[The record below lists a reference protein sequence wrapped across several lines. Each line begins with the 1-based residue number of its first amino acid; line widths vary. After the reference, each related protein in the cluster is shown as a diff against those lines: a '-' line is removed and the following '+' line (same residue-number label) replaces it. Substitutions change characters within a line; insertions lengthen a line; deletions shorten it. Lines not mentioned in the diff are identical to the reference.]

1 MGEKGRGARGAH
13 FLQGPHRRGFELA
26 RAVRILE
33 TDASRI
39 MVNDS
44 LAEAVAAVT
53 DVAVRRFGL
62 PYGPRVKRRW
72 ILAE

>member
-1 MGEKGRGARGAH
+1 MPGRGDAAN
-13 FLQGPHRRGFELA
+13 PSV
-26 RAVRILE
+26 RAVRTFE

-53 DVAVRRFGL
+53 AIAVRRFGL
-62 PYGPRVKRRW
+62 PYGPRVKRPW

>member
-1 MGEKGRGARGAH
+1 
-13 FLQGPHRRGFELA
+13 
-26 RAVRILE
+26 VRILE